1 MDRSLV
7 KDGSVTAGGHNPQP
21 GNLSAGQPR
30 DVSRKSADGLSRNM
44 QHSDDTQQADRAG
57 HTGSKQQ
64 RDAHTKDSHLA
75 PDTVPRV
82 NVGQKIQLWDSN
94 PNDDQPG
101 DTIPRVGRS
110 KDGQPGDTIP
120 RVGRSK
126 DGQPGNIISLDDS
139 SKDDQPGDIISLD
152 DSSKDDQPGDIISLD
167 GSPKDDQPGNTIP
180 RVGSSKD
187 GQPANIISLDG
198 SSKDDQPGDI
208 ISLDDSSKDDQPGDI
223 ISLDGSSKDDQP
235 ANIIPHDDTPN
246 DDQPANAPQEEE
258 KERGKTALPTLSQSL
273 AALLPPVVFWG
284 VSVIWELL
292 SVFIPRGK
300 GFTERKRGEERET
313 GQRDHQNGDGKPK
326 RGDSKVQETMKD
338 CQAQRP
344 VHDAPQDR
352 GRE

>member
-82 NVGQKIQLWDSN
+82 NVGQKIQLWDGN
-94 PNDDQPG
+94 PNDD
-101 DTIPRVGRS
+101 
-110 KDGQPGDTIP
+110 KPGDTIP

-126 DGQPGNIISLDDS
+126 DGQPGN
-139 SKDDQPGDIISLD
+139 
-152 DSSKDDQPGDIISLD
+152 IISLD

-198 SSKDDQPGDI
+198 SSKDDQP
-208 ISLDDSSKDDQPGDI
+208 
-223 ISLDGSSKDDQP
+223 

-246 DDQPANAPQEEE
+246 NDQPANAPQEEE
-258 KERGKTALPTLSQSL
+258 KERGKTALPTLSHL
-273 AALLPPVVFWG
+273 
-284 VSVIWELL
+284 LL
-292 SVFIPRGK
+292 SCLR
-300 GFTERKRGEERET
+300 
-313 GQRDHQNGDGKPK
+313 
-326 RGDSKVQETMKD
+326 
-338 CQAQRP
+338 
-344 VHDAPQDR
+344 
-352 GRE
+352 

>member
-82 NVGQKIQLWDSN
+82 NVGQKIQLWDGN
-94 PNDDQPG
+94 PNDDKPG

-126 DGQPGNIISLDDS
+126 DGQPGN
-139 SKDDQPGDIISLD
+139 
-152 DSSKDDQPGDIISLD
+152 IISLD

-246 DDQPANAPQEEE
+246 NDQPANAPQEEE

-300 GFTERKRGEERET
+300 GFKERKRGEERET
-313 GQRDHQNGDGKPK
+313 GQRDHQNGDGKLK